1 MKLILQKCWLSVT
14 IIVIIVLNLMILDSW
29 KFDDLQATT
38 TRIERIDQNGNT
50 YDITTEARRITG
62 EPFIYSVS
70 YGEVKN
76 LNINDTV
83 TIHPQHR
90 EWLPAFSQNVTKP
103 VIRTF
108 RNKTPYVF
116 IIANVILFINELAL
130 RNSIVPAKHRRIG
143 QYGTNNPIFESL
155 NILCMMV
162 TVVSTIASVISIS
175 NFV

>member
-1 MKLILQKCWLSVT
+1 MKLILQKCWLSMT
-14 IIVIIVLNLMILDSW
+14 IIAIIVLNLMILDSW

-50 YDITTEARRITG
+50 YNITTDARRITG
-62 EPFIYSVS
+62 EPYIYSVS

-76 LNINDTV
+76 VNINDTV

-90 EWLPAFSQNVTKP
+90 EWIPAFSQNVTKP

-108 RNKTPYVF
+108 RNKTPYLF
-116 IIANVILFINELAL
+116 IAVNILLFINELVL
-130 RNSIVPAKHRRIG
+130 RNAINPVKHRRIG
-143 QYGTNNPIFESL
+143 QYDANNPILESL

-162 TVVSTIASVISIS
+162 TVVSTIASFLAIS
-175 NFV
+175 NFG